1 MGKSLILLGYMGS
14 GKTLIAAEIARQKG
28 FQYIDL
34 DHFIEEKEQQTIP
47 EIFAQKGEIYF
58 RKIER
63 NYLEE
68 VLKFET
74 PFVLSVGGGTPCYG
88 NAMELINQN
97 SNAISIYLSANVEAL
112 TQRLF
117 SEKQNRPLIS
127 HLQTQEE
134 LNDFIRKHL
143 FERSFYYNQAKMIVK
158 TDGKSVIE
166 IVDEIAKNLF

>member
-1 MGKSLILLGYMGS
+1 MEKSLILLGYMGS
-14 GKTLIAAEIARQKG
+14 GKTLIASEIARQKD
-28 FQYIDL
+28 FQFIDL
-34 DHFIEEKEQQTIP
+34 DHFIEEKEQKTIQ
-47 EIFAQKGEIYF
+47 EIFAQKGEVYF

-68 VLKFET
+68 VLKLET
-74 PFVLSVGGGTPCYG
+74 PFVLSLGGGTPCYG

-97 SNAISIYLSANVEAL
+97 PNAISIYLSANVDTL

-134 LNDFIRKHL
+134 LNDFIRKHI
-143 FERSFYYNQAKMIVK
+143 FERSFYYNQAKMTVK
-158 TDGKSVIE
+158 TDGKSVTE
-166 IVDEIAKNLF
+166 IVDEILNSLF